1 MKVNG
6 HSKEQENQQVKQR
19 RSAKE
24 SSQTTSTA
32 ALTTSTSA
40 NQVSEEDVFARLVN
54 DEISRTLGSE
64 GVEKFKALVDKQ
76 IKDRTRD
83 DGTVNLEKVMKGA
96 LKWASNEKH
105 AVLSRADAQKIYSN
119 TFQAAQLD
127 NNTDILD
134 DTSVQGATLD
144 SDTAFSKA
152 RVSLEQ
158 IVSGKTT
165 LPERDIMERSTAS
178 KTSRFSEYFIK
189 NYINELSDSKEVK
202 DVKIESGDF
211 QI

>member
-1 MKVNG
+1 MKV
-6 HSKEQENQQVKQR
+6 HSQHKEQENRLVKQK
-19 RSAKE
+19 RSATE
-24 SSQTTSTA
+24 GSQTPSTSKLSSA
-32 ALTTSTSA
+32 TSA

-76 IKDRTRD
+76 IRERTRD
-83 DGTVNLEKVMKGA
+83 DGSINLEKVMKGA
-96 LKWASNEKH
+96 LKWASNEKQG
-105 AVLSRADAQKIYSN
+105 VLSRADAQKIYSSS
-119 TFQAAQLD
+119 FQASQLD
-127 NNTDILD
+127 SNTEILD

-152 RVSLEQ
+152 RVAMEQ
-158 IVSGKTT
+158 IVSGKSSIA
-165 LPERDIMERSTAS
+165 ERDLMERSTAS

-189 NYINELSDSKEVK
+189 NYVKNLSDSTEVK
-202 DVKIESGDF
+202 MESGDF